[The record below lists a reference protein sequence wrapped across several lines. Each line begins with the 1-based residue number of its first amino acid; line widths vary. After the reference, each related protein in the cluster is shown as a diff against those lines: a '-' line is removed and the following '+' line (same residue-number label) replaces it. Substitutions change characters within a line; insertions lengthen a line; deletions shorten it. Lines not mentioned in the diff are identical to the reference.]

1 MLRYA
6 YIHRALLTH
15 RDNTSR
21 SQCNT
26 PRTYM
31 LTSIPSNTHSH
42 HIIINL
48 LLYTQPAQEESR
60 GLYTIPRVSTFRQTS
75 LTTTKMPS
83 THRSSRSAA
92 SEGIRSPTSSE
103 ASTLPGD
110 EYRRLQKL
118 QQQARLNTYF
128 EQPHLPPSYT
138 SIRPKTSYQAWPHL
152 TRERRSE
159 ISEVANAT
167 RLALGSSFD
176 FTDESY
182 NCSQRSGAVDTLRS
196 AATRRDDVASE
207 KEKSIPQ
214 RYIDEFNKRWHED
227 DLQYERQHQYKAD
240 YTPKAA
246 WRSHAGMYV
255 DTKSRPPPRREAM
268 PRYLLQDQETSRP
281 VRFDGASRDEPRPL
295 ACAQVYEATAS
306 RFSSETLETRE
317 SEPKRSFWNR
327 FR

>member
-1 MLRYA
+1 MNKLRQ
-6 YIHRALLTH
+6 
-15 RDNTSR
+15 N
-21 SQCNT
+21 
-26 PRTYM
+26 
-31 LTSIPSNTHSH
+31 
-42 HIIINL
+42 
-48 LLYTQPAQEESR
+48 
-60 GLYTIPRVSTFRQTS
+60 F

-83 THRSSRSAA
+83 THRSSRSAT
-92 SEGIRSPTSSE
+92 SERLRSPASSE
-103 ASTLPGD
+103 SSSLPGD
-110 EYRRLQKL
+110 EYRRLQKR

-128 EQPHLPPSYT
+128 SQPHLPPSYT
-138 SIRPKTSYQAWPHL
+138 SVRPKTSYQARPHL

-167 RLALGSSFD
+167 RNALGSSFD

-182 NCSQRSGAVDTLRS
+182 NCSQRTAAVSTLHTAR
-196 AATRRDDVASE
+196 TRCDDVASKGE
-207 KEKSIPQ
+207 APIPQ

-255 DTKSRPPPRREAM
+255 DTKPLPPPRREAT
-268 PRYLLQDQETSRP
+268 PRYLLQDQELSRP
-281 VRFDGASRDEPRPL
+281 VRFDSSARDEPRPL
-295 ACAQVYEATAS
+295 ARAAVYEATAIAS
-306 RFSSETLETRE
+306 RFSNETFETRG